1 MNIGE
6 KVITGEWDGIPI
18 MRRRTAQEVLLN
30 ELQKMESK
38 EENETKKSA
47 GDCCE
52 LCDGTGTV
60 KVGDFDNIK
69 EIDCPQCSCRFCNK
83 QNCEC
88 DNGQEN

>member
-30 ELQKMESK
+30 ELHKMEN
-38 EENETKKSA
+38 ENV
-47 GDCCE
+47 CE
-52 LCDGTGTV
+52 LCDGVGTV

>member
-1 MNIGE
+1 MTSLKQQLENASKDFWGSSLISKDNFNSVCDLCNGE
-6 KVITGEWDGIPI
+6 
-18 MRRRTAQEVLLN
+18 
-30 ELQKMESK
+30 
-38 EENETKKSA
+38 
-47 GDCCE
+47 
-52 LCDGTGTV
+52 GTL

>member
-1 MNIGE
+1 MNLIDSISNAMGFGSVTDIMTKE
-6 KVITGEWDGIPI
+6 K
-18 MRRRTAQEVLLN
+18 
-30 ELQKMESK
+30 S
-38 EENETKKSA
+38 
-47 GDCCE
+47 CE
-52 LCDGTGTV
+52 LCNGEGTV